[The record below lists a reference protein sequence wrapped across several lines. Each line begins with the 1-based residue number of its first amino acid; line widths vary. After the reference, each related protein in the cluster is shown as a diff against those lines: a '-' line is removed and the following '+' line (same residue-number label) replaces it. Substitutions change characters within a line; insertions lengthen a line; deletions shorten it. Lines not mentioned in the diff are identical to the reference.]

1 MDAVVLVGGMSSDAA
16 VFSHFHIY
24 LLTKD
29 LWIKLKGP
37 VLLDPRYNFGVDMRD
52 NIDVL
57 QR

>member
-1 MDAVVLVGGMSSDAA
+1 MLVGGMSSDAA